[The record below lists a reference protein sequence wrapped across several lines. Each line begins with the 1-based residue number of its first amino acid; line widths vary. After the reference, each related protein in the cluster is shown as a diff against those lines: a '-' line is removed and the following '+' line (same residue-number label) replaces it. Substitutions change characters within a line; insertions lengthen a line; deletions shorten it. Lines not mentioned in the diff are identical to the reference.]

1 MQKDGVV
8 VEEKMDL
15 CLKYDAKKA
24 KEGKWK
30 QNLCVEGKIDKE

>member
-24 KEGKWK
+24 KEGK
-30 QNLCVEGKIDKE
+30 